1 MRLILSSIL
10 ILSCIN
16 LYSQSI
22 NLNENFINN
31 YLRSQQIA
39 GNLDS
44 NSSFTLLPL
53 DSNIL
58 SENNIINYKLNL
70 ISNKKETIYV
80 GLLPIDYLLEFN
92 SKYPYNRNNGSMIP
106 NRGYQHIISLGLIA
120 KVGPLHIE
128 IKPEHHYSE
137 NRNFQGFWDN
147 HYPEIWLKRY
157 ELWNRI
163 DMPERFGNKSHNNLL
178 IGQSSIKLKFGKIEL
193 GISNKNIWWGPSKRN
208 SIMMSNHARGFKHI
222 TLNSKSPMKTSIGN
236 FEWQIITGRLEPSFF
251 TPPRTDFLYN
261 GRKIYVP
268 KINQRAEEND
278 WRYLQAYTLTY
289 SPKWID
295 GLHIGYI
302 RWVQM
307 YRALVEGGYPWLE
320 GNPTYFPAFSNIFRK
335 RDKFKDYEEQTD
347 QAAGLFLRWL
357 WKESNF
363 EIYAEF
369 HYNDAKQNLRDLILD
384 SDHSRASTLG
394 FEKIFNKNNDGT
406 FYSFGWEWT
415 QMEQTAG
422 RLLRP
427 ASSWYMHG
435 YVYHGFTNNG
445 EVLGSSIGPGSN
457 SHFFSLKKFSGPSQY
472 KIALEIID
480 NDNDFYY
487 EAFESAKDFR
497 RYWKDINL
505 HIGYNKIFKKFWFS
519 GSLVYSRSLNY
530 QWGLDDSAI
539 EPYYRP
545 GVDINNFHSTIKLTY
560 FFD

>member
-1 MRLILSSIL
+1 
-10 ILSCIN
+10 
-16 LYSQSI
+16 
-22 NLNENFINN
+22 
-31 YLRSQQIA
+31 
-39 GNLDS
+39 
-44 NSSFTLLPL
+44 
-53 DSNIL
+53 
-58 SENNIINYKLNL
+58 
-70 ISNKKETIYV
+70 
-80 GLLPIDYLLEFN
+80 
-92 SKYPYNRNNGSMIP
+92 
-106 NRGYQHIISLGLIA
+106 
-120 KVGPLHIE
+120 
-128 IKPEHHYSE
+128 
-137 NRNFQGFWDN
+137 
-147 HYPEIWLKRY
+147 
-157 ELWNRI
+157 
-163 DMPERFGNKSHNNLL
+163 MPERFGNKSHNNLL

-394 FEKIFNKNNDGT
+394 FEKIFNI
-406 FYSFGWEWT
+406 
-415 QMEQTAG
+415 TA
-422 RLLRP
+422 
-427 ASSWYMHG
+427 
-435 YVYHGFTNNG
+435 
-445 EVLGSSIGPGSN
+445 
-457 SHFFSLKKFSGPSQY
+457 
-472 KIALEIID
+472 
-480 NDNDFYY
+480 
-487 EAFESAKDFR
+487 
-497 RYWKDINL
+497 
-505 HIGYNKIFKKFWFS
+505 
-519 GSLVYSRSLNY
+519 
-530 QWGLDDSAI
+530 
-539 EPYYRP
+539 
-545 GVDINNFHSTIKLTY
+545 
-560 FFD
+560 

>member
-1 MRLILSSIL
+1 MKLILSSIL
-10 ILSCIN
+10 IFTYIN
-16 LYSQSI
+16 LSSQSI

-39 GNLDS
+39 GNLDL

-53 DSNIL
+53 NSNIL
-58 SENNIINYKLNL
+58 SENNIKNYKFNIL
-70 ISNKKETIYV
+70 SNKKETLFI
-80 GLLPIDYLLEFN
+80 GLLPIDYILEFN
-92 SKYPYNRNNGSMIP
+92 SKHPYNRNNGSMIP

-120 KVGPLHIE
+120 KIGPLHVE

-137 NRNFQGFWDN
+137 NRNFQGFWDD

-163 DMPERFGNKSHNNLL
+163 DTPERFGNKSHNNLL
-178 IGQSSIKLKFGKIEL
+178 AGQSSIKLKFGKIEL

-222 TLNSKSPMKTSIGN
+222 TLNSSSPMKTSIGN
-236 FEWQIITGRLEPSFF
+236 FEWQVITGRLEPSFF

-278 WRYLQAYTLTY
+278 WRYLQAYTLTF
-289 SPKWID
+289 SPKWIE

-307 YRALVEGGYPWLE
+307 YRALVEGGYPWLK

-335 RDKFKDYEEQTD
+335 NDKFKDYEEQTD

-357 WKESNF
+357 WEESNF

-394 FEKIFNKNNDGT
+394 FEKVFNKKNNDN
-406 FYSFGWEWT
+406 FYSFSWEWT

-422 RLLRP
+422 RLLRS

-435 YVYHGFTNNG
+435 FVYHGYTNNG

-457 SHFFSLKKFSGPSQY
+457 SHFFSIKKFLGRSQY
-472 KIALEIID
+472 EIALEIID

-497 RYWKDINL
+497 RYWKDINFHL
-505 HIGYNKIFKKFWFS
+505 SYNNIFNKFWFS
-519 GSLVYSRSLNY
+519 GNIVYSRNLNY
-530 QWGLDDSAI
+530 QWGLDDSAV

-545 GVDINNFHSTIKLTY
+545 GIDMNNFHSTLKLTY